1 MRTQPKKNIT
11 KINKKQVPFG
21 KQVRLGYQ
29 KKILDKSVV
38 FPKPLEYDDIDK
50 AVFEFVENEIDIAVD
65 GEKVPTYTLYS
76 NQRFSEY
83 SQMWEHS
90 DENGNLYLNFKTVN
104 RDKNP
109 SFGGN
114 QGNLWNVPGNRRYTL
129 LQKDVLD
136 DNGTESIEVYSM
148 SQPYT
153 VDKIHLEDIKQGI
166 EKIYKSYSHDMLL
179 SGEYIELLKYDDNI
193 EEDIRKRLI
202 DKILYVLED
211 NNIEV

>member
-76 NQRFSEY
+76 NQRFS
-83 SQMWEHS
+83 
-90 DENGNLYLNFKTVN
+90 
-104 RDKNP
+104 
-109 SFGGN
+109 
-114 QGNLWNVPGNRRYTL
+114 
-129 LQKDVLD
+129 
-136 DNGTESIEVYSM
+136 
-148 SQPYT
+148 
-153 VDKIHLEDIKQGI
+153 
-166 EKIYKSYSHDMLL
+166 
-179 SGEYIELLKYDDNI
+179 
-193 EEDIRKRLI
+193 
-202 DKILYVLED
+202 
-211 NNIEV
+211 

>member
-29 KKILDKSVV
+29 KKILDKSAI

-153 VDKIHLEDIKQGI
+153 VDLTYTINFITVTLENLNVFNQKINKLFASRQH
-166 EKIYKSYSHDMLL
+166 
-179 SGEYIELLKYDDNI
+179 YI
-193 EEDIRKRLI
+193 
-202 DKILYVLED
+202 
-211 NNIEV
+211 